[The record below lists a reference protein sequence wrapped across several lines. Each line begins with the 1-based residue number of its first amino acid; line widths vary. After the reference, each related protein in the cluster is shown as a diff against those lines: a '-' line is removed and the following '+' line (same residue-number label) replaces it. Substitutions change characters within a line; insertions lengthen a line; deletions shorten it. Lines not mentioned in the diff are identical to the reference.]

1 MSKNYL
7 ATYAQKVTKHQEGGP
22 VGGAPAEGGQG
33 GGGIQEMLMQ
43 VLQSQDPNMA
53 LEFCNMLGEQM
64 GIGGGQAA
72 APGQAPAQAPMGRKG
87 MTLSAPAF
95 KFGGKL

>member
-7 ATYAQKVTKHQEGGP
+7 ETYGKKVTKHQEGGP

-64 GIGGGQAA
+64 GISGGAA
-72 APGQAPAQAPMGRKG
+72 APGQAPGQAPMGRNG
-87 MTLSAPAF
+87 MTLRAPSF